1 MNITNNKGGD
11 HSVSRQTQ
19 TLGDAYR
26 WGMLTWFNQ
35 LLMDQ
40 GTITEAEF
48 RQMRLKIEDSAKKA
62 KDRRC

>member
-35 LLMDQ
+35 LLLDQ
-40 GTITEAEF
+40 GDNRGGIQADAAEN
-48 RQMRLKIEDSAKKA
+48 
-62 KDRRC
+62 RR